1 MRGISFDAES
11 VRAFPV
17 KTQTR
22 RVMAINVPGPESIHD
37 AHAICKDG
45 AGDWIAWFG
54 KPTNQDYPAFTR
66 RAYPDGGGFAC
77 PYGKPGDRLYV
88 RERLIRWDQD
98 GTAPLALYDAGRDV
112 VGGRNGGHAW
122 IWKHAT
128 LPACF
133 MPRHLSRFTI
143 ELIDVRAERVRS
155 ISNHDAR
162 AEGVKEWGGD
172 EPGDF
177 IGSYRERWNALNAAR
192 GFGWDVN
199 PWVWVLAF
207 KVIA

>member
-22 RVMAINVPGPESIHD
+22 RVMAIKVPGPESIHD

-98 GTAPLALYDAGRDV
+98 GTAPLALYDAHRDV
-112 VGGRNGGHAW
+112 AAGRTGGHRW
-122 IWKHAT
+122 MWKRAA

-143 ELIDVRAERVRS
+143 ELLDVRAERVRS
-155 ISNHDAR
+155 ISERDCEAEIGRPAYSLGDR
-162 AEGVKEWGGD
+162 AYKA
-172 EPGDF
+172 F
-177 IGSYRERWNALNAAR
+177 RTRWDSINDQR
-192 GFGWDVN
+192 GFPFDSN
-199 PWVWVLAF
+199 PWVWALTYR
-207 KVIA
+207 VIA